1 MEFEDEA
8 GVWNPLAPEVWNPL
22 APEVPTGRGKK
33 RSTPSA
39 ATQEAGAP
47 TTEPRRVIRRGGKG
61 RGRGS
66 GSSKHCTCFLC
77 LDPSKTTV
85 GNNPYCKD
93 CKPDHEA
100 LRTDA
105 KKQNKLD
112 VLTWALQDPEL
123 YRKLLLDYRCE

>member
-1 MEFEDEA
+1 
-8 GVWNPLAPEVWNPL
+8 
-22 APEVPTGRGKK
+22 
-33 RSTPSA
+33 
-39 ATQEAGAP
+39 
-47 TTEPRRVIRRGGKG
+47 
-61 RGRGS
+61 
-66 GSSKHCTCFLC
+66 

-112 VLTWALQDPEL
+112 VLTRALQDPEL